1 MSITSALFS
10 GVNILGKACLD
21 NLPVIQT
28 GFSLFGTI
36 MTPIWTA
43 KSTLK
48 AKEIIDAAKEKRG
61 EDISKG
67 EMVELTWKEFVGPI
81 ILCGLTCAC
90 EIKTTKDLLSKAA
103 TMTALAATSK
113 ATLDQQKDKTIEL
126 LGDGKAQ
133 KVNDAVAKEKVDAI
147 SQRYGGAIPFVGD
160 GKILCIDGFSE
171 RLFVST
177 VEDIRSAVND
187 INEALIPGGTWSSE
201 NQMTLNDFYSSI
213 NDAANLGPLQAGY
226 HLGWLTGN
234 PLKIDISTQMY
245 KERMPV
251 AYIQYTIYDLNSGK
265 PVV

>member
-1 MSITSALFS
+1 
-10 GVNILGKACLD
+10 
-21 NLPVIQT
+21 
-28 GFSLFGTI
+28 
-36 MTPIWTA
+36 
-43 KSTLK
+43 
-48 AKEIIDAAKEKRG
+48 
-61 EDISKG
+61 
-67 EMVELTWKEFVGPI
+67 
-81 ILCGLTCAC
+81 
-90 EIKTTKDLLSKAA
+90 
-103 TMTALAATSK
+103 
-113 ATLDQQKDKTIEL
+113 
-126 LGDGKAQ
+126 
-133 KVNDAVAKEKVDAI
+133 
-147 SQRYGGAIPFVGD
+147 
-160 GKILCIDGFSE
+160 
-171 RLFVST
+171 LFVST

>member
-1 MSITSALFS
+1 MGIT
-10 GVNILGKACLD
+10 NILFNGCSVIGKACVD

-36 MTPIWTA
+36 LTPIWTA

-61 EDISKG
+61 GDISKG
-67 EMVELTWKEFVGPI
+67 EIIELTWKEFAGPA
-81 ILCGLTCAC
+81 ILLGLTCAC

-103 TMTALAATSK
+103 TMTALAAASK
-113 ATLDQQKDKTIEL
+113 SNLDLHKDKTIEL
-126 LGDGKAQ
+126 LGDGKE
-133 KVNDAVAKEKVDAI
+133 KKISDEIAKEKVDAL
-147 SQRYGGAIPFVGD
+147 SRRYGDNIPTVGN

-187 INEALIPGGTWSSE
+187 VNEALIPGGTWTSE
-201 NQMTLNDFYSSI
+201 NQMMLNDFYSSI
-213 NDAANLGPLQAGY
+213 NDSANLGPLPVGY
-226 HLGWLTGN
+226 HIGWITGK
-234 PLKIDISTQMY
+234 PLKVDISTQMY
-245 KERMPV
+245 KGHTPV
-251 AYIQYTIYDLNSGK
+251 AYITYTIYDIDSGK